1 MCLSADYT
9 HIPQREL
16 VKQCALEHAVD
27 FDELNDCA
35 SKEEASFG
43 VELLRKSVRRSEEAG
58 VKFSCTV

>member
-1 MCLSADYT
+1 M
-9 HIPQREL
+9 
-16 VKQCALEHAVD
+16 D